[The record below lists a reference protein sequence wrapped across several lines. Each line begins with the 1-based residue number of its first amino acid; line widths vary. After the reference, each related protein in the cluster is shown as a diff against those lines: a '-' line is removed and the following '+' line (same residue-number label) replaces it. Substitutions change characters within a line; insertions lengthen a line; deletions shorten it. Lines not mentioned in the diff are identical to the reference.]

1 MEEEEEDDEENVEI
15 FGIFGGTIGDVEDN
29 EEEDAELEEPVPIVE
44 NMEAGKYAPTNKG
57 LPEQV
62 VAAQLPHLL
71 FPHFQVVV
79 VLLLVQV
86 VVSITNCEQG
96 SVAKS
101 IEKMLDSLSANIA
114 LLGQSMG
121 GGGNLE
127 VMMPAL
133 SMILMQMMQQSQQQ
147 QQQQFHFLQQSIQMQ
162 MVSIQHQSKESPQIV
177 EDYCKNNKQEQQ
189 EEEGCR
195 Q

>member
-44 NMEAGKYAPTNKG
+44 NTEAGKYAPTNKG

-62 VAAQLPHLL
+62 VAAQLHHLW

-86 VVSITNCEQG
+86 VVSVTNCEQG
-96 SVAKS
+96 SVAKL
-101 IEKMLDSLSANIA
+101 IEKMSDSLSANIA

-121 GGGNLE
+121 GGGDLE

-133 SMILMQMMQQSQQQ
+133 QQS
-147 QQQQFHFLQQSIQMQ
+147 QQQFHFLQQSIQMQ
-162 MVSIQHQSKESPQIV
+162 MVSIQQQSKESL
-177 EDYCKNNKQEQQ
+177 K
-189 EEEGCR
+189 
-195 Q
+195 